1 MADGKE
7 EMTSWQKKNGGGLPS
22 ELGVKL
28 QAVPSSLVYPGRSLS
43 DTLEGLARPLP
54 FQETAVDPIATL
66 QAVQAW
72 PVEEQLEF
80 LFRAWDQVIDGGWQ
94 AEMTEELRAEL
105 DRRLA
110 AHQANPSNVLTWEQ
124 VVASV
129 RQPR

>member
-1 MADGKE
+1 
-7 EMTSWQKKNGGGLPS
+7 
-22 ELGVKL
+22 
-28 QAVPSSLVYPGRSLS
+28 
-43 DTLEGLARPLP
+43 
-54 FQETAVDPIATL
+54 VDPISTL

-94 AEMTEELRAEL
+94 PEVTEELRAEL